1 MVDFARGFCD
11 SADSSVGAVLASDE
25 DSTEL
30 SVEVILCLDVER
42 RMVGFVIFWFGLRDF
57 MELCVL
63 ELEPAQNFPRNREAA
78 ACICGKEMP
87 VGTPWDWL

>member
-11 SADSSVGAVLASDE
+11 SADNSVGAVLASDE
-25 DSTEL
+25 DSTEFN
-30 SVEVILCLDVER
+30 VEVILCLDVER
-42 RMVGFVIFWFGLRDF
+42 RMVGFVVFWFGLRDF

-78 ACICGKEMP
+78 A
-87 VGTPWDWL
+87 